1 VTRPSFGKAQP
12 LYDGCFEASA
22 PGQGAGADD
31 SAGGGGE
38 RPFLGVRLAVD
49 EFSAA
54 GPEAA
59 FAQLM
64 PMTAMQRLRSSRLG
78 RRARTIGQELPLP
91 TVETGRST
99 FEFSGRRRQSAGM
112 KG

>member
-1 VTRPSFGKAQP
+1 MP

-31 SAGGGGE
+31 SAGGEGNA
-38 RPFLGVRLAVD
+38 PFWGVRLAVD
-49 EFSAA
+49 ELSAA

-64 PMTAMQRLRSSRLG
+64 PMTAMQR
-78 RRARTIGQELPLP
+78 E
-91 TVETGRST
+91 
-99 FEFSGRRRQSAGM
+99 QSVA
-112 KG
+112 